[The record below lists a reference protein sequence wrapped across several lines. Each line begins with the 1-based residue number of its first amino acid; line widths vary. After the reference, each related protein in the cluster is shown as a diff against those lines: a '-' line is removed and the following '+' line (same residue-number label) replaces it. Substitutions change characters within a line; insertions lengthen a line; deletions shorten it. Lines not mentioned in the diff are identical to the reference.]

1 MRSRAEIDRLT
12 SRRMKGFRPH
22 HGMPFF
28 AEKLESEMLPV
39 AMATILDPF
48 QALQADKDR
57 RQNLEERT

>member
-1 MRSRAEIDRLT
+1 
-12 SRRMKGFRPH
+12 
-22 HGMPFF
+22 MPYVLGGLLIYQPVF

-57 RQNLEERT
+57 WQNLEERP